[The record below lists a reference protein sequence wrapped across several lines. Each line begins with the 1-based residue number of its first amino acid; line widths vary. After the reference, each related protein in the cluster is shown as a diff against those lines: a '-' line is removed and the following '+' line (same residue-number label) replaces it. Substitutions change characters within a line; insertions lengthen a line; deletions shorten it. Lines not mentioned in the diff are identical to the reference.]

1 MIFDIKTTEYYSN
14 ITVMAIVGIDKLS
27 LLDYEDKVSVVLFS
41 QACNFRCPF
50 CHNGDSVLNA
60 QSEINFDDI
69 LAFLKTRSGLVDA
82 VVFSG
87 GEPTLEPDLE
97 VKIRQVKEL
106 GFLIKLDTNGTN
118 PELLEKL
125 LDDNAVDYVA
135 MDIKNSP
142 SLYAE
147 TSGVKHIN
155 IENIKKSI
163 AIIMNKAPDYEFR
176 TTLVKEFHE
185 HMDYDAFFELI
196 KGAKRLFLQKFV
208 DREGCIIK
216 GLHDVDELEATK
228 LRDYLLSKGL
238 SDVSL
243 RGY

>member
-1 MIFDIKTTEYYSN
+1 
-14 ITVMAIVGIDKLS
+14 MAIVGIDKLS

-41 QACNFRCPF
+41 KACNFRCPF

-60 QSEINFDDI
+60 QEELNFADI
-69 LAFLKTRSGLVDA
+69 LAFLKTRKGLVDA
-82 VVFSG
+82 VVFTG

-97 VKIRQVKEL
+97 VKIKAVREL
-106 GFLIKLDTNGTN
+106 GFDIKLDTNGTN

-125 LDDNAVDYVA
+125 LDDGVVDYVA

-142 SLYAE
+142 SLYAQ
-147 TSGVKHIN
+147 TCGVNQIN

-163 AIIMNKAPDYEFR
+163 AIIMAKAPDYEFR
-176 TTLVKEFHE
+176 TTLVKEFHKQ
-185 HMDYDAFFELI
+185 MNYDNYFELI
-196 KGAKRLFLQKFV
+196 KGAKKVFLQKFV

-228 LRDYLLSKGL
+228 LRDYLLSKGIEF
-238 SDVSL
+238 VSL

>member
-1 MIFDIKTTEYYSN
+1 MTLRQCIIMII
-14 ITVMAIVGIDKLS
+14 IQVMAIVGIDKLS
-27 LLDYEDKVSVVLFS
+27 LLDYEDKVSIVLFS

-50 CHNGDSVLNA
+50 CHNGESVLNA
-60 QSEINFDDI
+60 QSELDFDEI
-69 LAFLKTRSGLVDA
+69 LAYLKTRTGLVDA

-97 VKIRQVKEL
+97 VKIKSVKSL

-118 PELLEKL
+118 PVLLEKL
-125 LDDNAVDYVA
+125 IDEGLIDYVA

-142 SLYAE
+142 SLYAK
-147 TSGVKHIN
+147 TSGVTNVNLDN
-155 IENIKKSI
+155 IRKSI
-163 AIIMNKAPDYEFR
+163 SIIMKKAPDYEFR

-196 KGAKRLFLQKFV
+196 KGAKRLYLQKFV
-208 DREGCIIK
+208 DREGCIKK
-216 GLHDVDELEATK
+216 GLHDVDEMEATK

-238 SDVSL
+238 DFVTL

>member
-1 MIFDIKTTEYYSN
+1 MTLRQCIIMII
-14 ITVMAIVGIDKLS
+14 IQVMAIVGIDKLS
-27 LLDYEDKVSVVLFS
+27 LLDYEDKVSIVLFS

-50 CHNGDSVLNA
+50 CHNGESVLNA
-60 QSEINFDDI
+60 QSELDFDEI
-69 LAFLKTRSGLVDA
+69 LAYLKTRTGLVDA

-87 GEPTLEPDLE
+87 GEPTLEPNLE
-97 VKIRQVKEL
+97 VKIKAVKSL

-118 PELLEKL
+118 PVLLEKL
-125 LDDNAVDYVA
+125 IDEGLIDYVA

-142 SLYAE
+142 SLYAK
-147 TSGVKHIN
+147 TSGVTNIN
-155 IENIKKSI
+155 LDNIRKSI
-163 AIIMNKAPDYEFR
+163 SIIMKKAPDYEFR

-196 KGAKRLFLQKFV
+196 KGAKRLYLQKFV
-208 DREGCIIK
+208 DREGCIKK
-216 GLHDVDELEATK
+216 GLHDVDEMEATK

-238 SDVSL
+238 DFVTL

>member
-1 MIFDIKTTEYYSN
+1 M
-14 ITVMAIVGIDKLS
+14 
-27 LLDYEDKVSVVLFS
+27 
-41 QACNFRCPF
+41 
-50 CHNGDSVLNA
+50 
-60 QSEINFDDI
+60 
-69 LAFLKTRSGLVDA
+69 DA

-87 GEPTLEPDLE
+87 GEPTLENDLE
-97 VKIRQVKEL
+97 VKMQEVKKL

-125 LDDNAVDYVA
+125 LDDGVVDYVA

-147 TSGVKHIN
+147 TAGIN
-155 IENIKKSI
+155 SINLDNIKKSI
-163 AIIMNKAPDYEFR
+163 AIIMAKAPDYEFR

-185 HMDYDAFFELI
+185 HMDYDAFYELI
-196 KGAKRLFLQKFV
+196 KGAKKLYLQKFV
-208 DREGCIIK
+208 DREGCIKK

-228 LRDYLLSKGL
+228 LREYLLSKGL
-238 SDVSL
+238 EFVEL

>member
-1 MIFDIKTTEYYSN
+1 
-14 ITVMAIVGIDKLS
+14 MAIVGIDKLS

-41 QACNFRCPF
+41 HACNFRCPF
-50 CHNGDSVLNA
+50 CHNGESVLNA
-60 QSEINFDDI
+60 QTEINFDEI
-69 LAFLKTRSGLVDA
+69 LDYLKSRIGLVDA

-97 VKIRQVKEL
+97 VKIKTVKSL

-118 PELLEKL
+118 PEIVESLLNQGL
-125 LDDNAVDYVA
+125 VDYVA

-142 SLYAE
+142 SLYAQ
-147 TSGVKHIN
+147 TSGVKSVN
-155 IENIKKSI
+155 LDNIKKSI
-163 AIIMNKAPDYEFR
+163 SIIMKKAPDYEFR

-185 HMDYDAFFELI
+185 HMDYDSFFELI

>member
-1 MIFDIKTTEYYSN
+1 MTLRQCIIMII
-14 ITVMAIVGIDKLS
+14 IQVMAIVGIDKLS
-27 LLDYEDKVSVVLFS
+27 LLDYEDKVSIVLFS

-50 CHNGDSVLNA
+50 CHNGESVLNA
-60 QSEINFDDI
+60 QSELDFDEI
-69 LAFLKTRSGLVDA
+69 LAYLKTRTGLVDA

-97 VKIRQVKEL
+97 VKIKAVKSL

-118 PELLEKL
+118 PVLLEKL
-125 LDDNAVDYVA
+125 IDEGLIDYAA

-142 SLYAE
+142 SLYAK
-147 TSGVKHIN
+147 TSGVNNVNLDN
-155 IENIKKSI
+155 IRKSI
-163 AIIMNKAPDYEFR
+163 SIIMKKAPDYEFR

-196 KGAKRLFLQKFV
+196 KGAKRLYLQKFV
-208 DREGCIIK
+208 DREGCIKK
-216 GLHDVDELEATK
+216 GLHDVDEMEATK

-238 SDVSL
+238 DFVTL

>member
-1 MIFDIKTTEYYSN
+1 MDF
-14 ITVMAIVGIDKLS
+14 VGIDKFS
-27 LLDYEDKVSVVLFS
+27 LLDFEDKVSCVLFCKP
-41 QACNFRCPF
+41 CNFRCPF

-60 QSEINFDDI
+60 QTEINFDDI
-69 LAFLKTRSGLVDA
+69 LAYLKSRIGLVDA

-97 VKIRQVKEL
+97 VKIKAVKSL

-125 LDDNAVDYVA
+125 LDEGLFDYVA

-142 SLYAE
+142 SLYAK
-147 TSGVKHIN
+147 TSGVKSIN
-155 IENIKKSI
+155 LDNIKKSI
-163 AIIMNKAPDYEFR
+163 SIIMKKAPDYEFR

-185 HMDYDAFFELI
+185 HMDYDSFFELI

-238 SDVSL
+238 SDVTL

>member
-1 MIFDIKTTEYYSN
+1 
-14 ITVMAIVGIDKLS
+14 MAIVGIDKLS

-41 QACNFRCPF
+41 KNCNFRCPF

-60 QSEINFDDI
+60 QEELDFNEI
-69 LAFLKTRSGLVDA
+69 LAFLKTRVGLVDA

-87 GEPTLEPDLE
+87 GEPTLEEDLE
-97 VKIRQVKEL
+97 VKIKAVKSL
-106 GFLIKLDTNGTN
+106 GFDIKLDTNGTN

-125 LDDNAVDYVA
+125 LDDKVVDYVA

-147 TSGVKHIN
+147 TSGVKSLN
-155 IENIKKSI
+155 LDKIKKSI
-163 AIIMNKAPDYEFR
+163 SIIMSKAPDYEFR

-185 HMDYDAFFELI
+185 RMDYDSFFELI
-196 KGAKRLFLQKFV
+196 KGAKKLYLQKFV

-238 SDVSL
+238 EFVSL

>member
-1 MIFDIKTTEYYSN
+1 
-14 ITVMAIVGIDKLS
+14 MAIVGIDKLS

-41 QACNFRCPF
+41 KNCNFRCPF

-60 QSEINFDDI
+60 QEELDFNDI
-69 LAFLKTRSGLVDA
+69 LAYLKTRIGLVDA

-97 VKIRQVKEL
+97 VKMKAVKSL
-106 GFLIKLDTNGTN
+106 GFLIKLDSNGTN

-125 LDDNAVDYVA
+125 LDDKLVDYVA

-147 TSGVKHIN
+147 TAGVNNVN

-163 AIIMNKAPDYEFR
+163 SIIMKKAPDYEFR
-176 TTLVKEFHE
+176 TTLVNEFHKG
-185 HMDYDAFFELI
+185 MNYDAFFELI
-196 KGAKRLFLQKFV
+196 KGAKKLYLQKFV
-208 DREGCIIK
+208 DREGCIKK

-238 SDVSL
+238 EFVSL

>member
-1 MIFDIKTTEYYSN
+1 
-14 ITVMAIVGIDKLS
+14 MAIVGIDKLS

-60 QSEINFDDI
+60 QEELAFNEI
-69 LAFLKTRSGLVDA
+69 LAYLKTRIGLIDA

-97 VKIRQVKEL
+97 VKMKAVKSL
-106 GFLIKLDTNGTN
+106 GFEIKLDTNGTN

-125 LDDNAVDYVA
+125 LDDGVVDYVA

-147 TSGVKHIN
+147 TCGVKQIN
-155 IENIKKSI
+155 IDKIKKSI
-163 AIIMNKAPDYEFR
+163 ALIMAKAHDYEFR

-185 HMDYDAFFELI
+185 HMNYEAFYELI
-196 KGAKRLFLQKFV
+196 KGAKKLYLQKFV

-238 SDVSL
+238 EFVSL

>member
-1 MIFDIKTTEYYSN
+1 
-14 ITVMAIVGIDKLS
+14 MAIVGIDKLS

-41 QACNFRCPF
+41 NTCNFRCPF
-50 CHNGDSVLNA
+50 CHNGDSVLGA
-60 QSEINFDDI
+60 QEEIDFADI
-69 LAFLKTRSGLVDA
+69 LSFLKTRVGLVDA

-87 GEPTLEPDLE
+87 GEPTLEEDLE
-97 VKIRQVKEL
+97 NKIKEVKSL
-106 GFLIKLDTNGTN
+106 GYLIKLDTNGTN

-125 LDDNAVDYVA
+125 LDDKVVDYVA

-142 SLYAE
+142 SLYAQ
-147 TSGVKHIN
+147 TSGVNHVDMEKIR
-155 IENIKKSI
+155 KSI
-163 AIIMNKAPDYEFR
+163 SIIMNKAPDYEFR

-185 HMDYDAFFELI
+185 GMNYDNFFELI

-238 SDVSL
+238 SEVSL

>member
-1 MIFDIKTTEYYSN
+1 
-14 ITVMAIVGIDKLS
+14 MAIVGIDKLS

-41 QACNFRCPF
+41 KNCNFRCPF
-50 CHNGDSVLNA
+50 CHNGDSVLGA
-60 QSEINFDDI
+60 QEEIDFVDI
-69 LAFLKTRSGLVDA
+69 LAFLKTRVGLVDA

-87 GEPTLEPDLE
+87 GEPTLEEDLE
-97 VKIRQVKEL
+97 SKIKEVKSL
-106 GFLIKLDTNGTN
+106 GYLIKLDTNGTN

-125 LDDNAVDYVA
+125 LDDKVVDYVA

-142 SLYAE
+142 SLYAQ
-147 TSGVKHIN
+147 TSGVNHVDMDEIR
-155 IENIKKSI
+155 KSI
-163 AIIMNKAPDYEFR
+163 SIIMNKAPDYEFR

-185 HMDYDAFFELI
+185 GMNYDNFFELI

-238 SDVSL
+238 SEVSL

>member
-1 MIFDIKTTEYYSN
+1 
-14 ITVMAIVGIDKLS
+14 MAIVGIDKLS

-41 QACNFRCPF
+41 HACNFRCPF
-50 CHNGDSVLNA
+50 CHNGESVLN
-60 QSEINFDDI
+60 SNNEIPFEEI
-69 LAFLKTRSGLVDA
+69 LAYLKTRIGLVDA

-97 VKIRQVKEL
+97 VKIKAVKSL

-125 LDDNAVDYVA
+125 LDDGVVDYVA

-142 SLYAE
+142 SLYAQ
-147 TSGVKHIN
+147 TSGVKSVN
-155 IENIKKSI
+155 LDNIKKSI
-163 AIIMNKAPDYEFR
+163 SIIMKKAPDYEFR

-185 HMDYDAFFELI
+185 NMDYDQFFELV

-238 SDVSL
+238 SNVSL

>member
-1 MIFDIKTTEYYSN
+1 
-14 ITVMAIVGIDKLS
+14 MAIVGIDKLS

-41 QACNFRCPF
+41 KACNFRCPF
-50 CHNGDSVLNA
+50 CHNGESVLGA
-60 QSEINFDDI
+60 QEELDFNDI
-69 LAFLKTRSGLVDA
+69 LAFLKTRVGLVDA

-87 GEPTLEPDLE
+87 GEPTLEDDLE
-97 VKIRQVKEL
+97 VKIKAVKSL

-125 LDDNAVDYVA
+125 LYDKVVDYVA

-147 TSGVKHIN
+147 TSGVRQIN
-155 IENIKKSI
+155 LDNIKKSI
-163 AIIMNKAPDYEFR
+163 AIIMAKAPDYEFR

-185 HMDYDAFFELI
+185 RMNYDEFYELV
-196 KGAKRLFLQKFV
+196 KGAKQLFLQKFV
-208 DREGCIIK
+208 DREGCIKK
-216 GLHDVDELEATK
+216 GLHDVDEVEATK

-238 SDVSL
+238 KSVTL

>member
-1 MIFDIKTTEYYSN
+1 MTHDREK
-14 ITVMAIVGIDKLS
+14 AH
-27 LLDYEDKVSVVLFS
+27 
-41 QACNFRCPF
+41 RCPF
-50 CHNGDSVLNA
+50 CHNGDSVLGA
-60 QSEINFDDI
+60 QEEIDFSDI
-69 LAFLKTRSGLVDA
+69 LAFLKTRVGLVDA

-87 GEPTLEPDLE
+87 GEPTLEDDLE
-97 VKIRQVKEL
+97 NKIREVKKL
-106 GFLIKLDTNGTN
+106 GYLIKLDTNGTN

-125 LDDNAVDYVA
+125 LDDQVVDYVA
-135 MDIKNSP
+135 MDIKNTP
-142 SLYAE
+142 SLYAQ
-147 TSGVKHIN
+147 TSGVNHVDMEK
-155 IENIKKSI
+155 IKKSI
-163 AIIMNKAPDYEFR
+163 SIIMSKAPDYEFR

-185 HMDYDAFFELI
+185 RMNYDNFFELV

-238 SDVSL
+238 SEVSL

>member
-1 MIFDIKTTEYYSN
+1 MII
-14 ITVMAIVGIDKLS
+14 IQVMAIVGIDKLS
-27 LLDYEDKVSVVLFS
+27 LLDYEDKVSIVLFS

-50 CHNGDSVLNA
+50 CHNGESVLNA
-60 QSEINFDDI
+60 QSELDFDEI
-69 LAFLKTRSGLVDA
+69 LAYLKTRTGLVDA

-97 VKIRQVKEL
+97 VKIKSVKSL

-118 PELLEKL
+118 PVLLEKL
-125 LDDNAVDYVA
+125 IDEGLIDYVA

-142 SLYAE
+142 SLYAK
-147 TSGVKHIN
+147 TSGVTNVNLDN
-155 IENIKKSI
+155 IRKSI
-163 AIIMNKAPDYEFR
+163 SIIMKKAPDYEFR

-185 HMDYDAFFELI
+185 HMDYDTFFELI
-196 KGAKRLFLQKFV
+196 KGAKRLYLQKFV
-208 DREGCIIK
+208 DREGCIKK
-216 GLHDVDELEATK
+216 GLHDVDEMEATK

-238 SDVSL
+238 DFVTL

>member
-1 MIFDIKTTEYYSN
+1 
-14 ITVMAIVGIDKLS
+14 MAIVGIDKLS

-50 CHNGDSVLNA
+50 CHNGESVLNA
-60 QSEINFDDI
+60 QSEIDFADI
-69 LAFLKTRSGLVDA
+69 LAFLKTRKGLVDA

-87 GEPTLEPDLE
+87 GEPTLESDLE
-97 VKIRQVKEL
+97 VKIKQVKEL
-106 GFLIKLDTNGTN
+106 GYLIKLDTNGTN
-118 PELLEKL
+118 PEMVERL
-125 LDDNAVDYVA
+125 LDEGLIDYVA

-142 SLYAE
+142 SLYAQ
-147 TSGVKHIN
+147 TSGVKNIN
-155 IENIKKSI
+155 IENIKKSV
-163 AIIMNKAPDYEFR
+163 AIIMSKAPDYEFR

-185 HMDYDAFFELI
+185 HMDYDAFYELI
-196 KGAKRLFLQKFV
+196 KGAKKLFLQKFV

-238 SDVSL
+238 EFVSL

>member
-1 MIFDIKTTEYYSN
+1 MTLRQCIIMII
-14 ITVMAIVGIDKLS
+14 IQVMAIVGIDKLS
-27 LLDYEDKVSVVLFS
+27 LLDYEDKVSIVLFS

-50 CHNGDSVLNA
+50 CHNGESVLNA
-60 QSEINFDDI
+60 QSELDFDEI
-69 LAFLKTRSGLVDA
+69 LAYLKTRTGLVDA

-97 VKIRQVKEL
+97 VKIKAVKSL

-118 PELLEKL
+118 PVLLEKL
-125 LDDNAVDYVA
+125 IDEGLIDYVA

-142 SLYAE
+142 SLYARS
-147 TSGVKHIN
+147 SGVTNIN
-155 IENIKKSI
+155 LDNIRKSI
-163 AIIMNKAPDYEFR
+163 SIIMKKAPDYEFR

-196 KGAKRLFLQKFV
+196 KGAKRLYLQKFV
-208 DREGCIIK
+208 DREGCIKK
-216 GLHDVDELEATK
+216 GLHDVDEMEATK

-238 SDVSL
+238 DFVTL

>member
-1 MIFDIKTTEYYSN
+1 
-14 ITVMAIVGIDKLS
+14 MAIVGIDKLS

-41 QACNFRCPF
+41 KACNMRCPF
-50 CHNGDSVLNA
+50 CHNGESVLNA
-60 QSEINFDDI
+60 QEELNFDDI
-69 LAFLKTRSGLVDA
+69 LAFLKTRTGLVDA
-82 VVFSG
+82 VVFTG

-97 VKIRQVKEL
+97 VKIKAVREL
-106 GFLIKLDTNGTN
+106 GFDIKLDTNGTN
-118 PELLEKL
+118 PEIVEKL
-125 LDDNAVDYVA
+125 LDDGVVDYVA

-147 TSGVKHIN
+147 TTGTIN
-155 IENIKKSI
+155 INLDNIRRSI
-163 AIIMNKAPDYEFR
+163 SIIMNKAKDYEFR

-185 HMDYDAFFELI
+185 HMDYDSFFELI
-196 KGAKRLFLQKFV
+196 KGAKRLYLQKFV

-216 GLHDVDELEATK
+216 GLHDVDEQEATK

-238 SDVSL
+238 KFVTL

>member
-1 MIFDIKTTEYYSN
+1 MII
-14 ITVMAIVGIDKLS
+14 IQVMAIVGIDKLS
-27 LLDYEDKVSVVLFS
+27 LLDYEDKVSIVLFS

-50 CHNGDSVLNA
+50 CHNGESVLNA
-60 QSEINFDDI
+60 QSELDFDEI
-69 LAFLKTRSGLVDA
+69 LAYLKTRTGLVDA

-87 GEPTLEPDLE
+87 GEPTLEPNLE
-97 VKIRQVKEL
+97 VKIKAVKSL

-118 PELLEKL
+118 PVLLEKL
-125 LDDNAVDYVA
+125 IDEGLIDYVA

-142 SLYAE
+142 SLYAK
-147 TSGVKHIN
+147 TSGVNNVNLDN
-155 IENIKKSI
+155 IRKSI
-163 AIIMNKAPDYEFR
+163 AIIMKKAPDYEFR

-185 HMDYDAFFELI
+185 HMDYDSFFELI
-196 KGAKRLFLQKFV
+196 KGAKRLYLQKFV

-216 GLHDVDELEATK
+216 GLHDVDETEATK

-238 SDVSL
+238 DFVTL